1 MSRLATRFEQL
12 KSQHR
17 KALVSYV
24 MAGDPHPQVTVPLL
38 HQMVDAGVDVLE
50 LGLPFSDPMA
60 DGPVIALA
68 AERALA
74 GGTNTFDA
82 LDMVKAFREKDQTT
96 PVVLMG
102 YLNPVE
108 VIGYEKFVAYA
119 NECGVDGVLLV
130 DLPPEEA
137 KDLADVLQKYGMD
150 QIFLLAPTTT
160 DERIQ
165 HVVKQ
170 ASGFIYYVSLK
181 GVTGAATLDV
191 AEAANRIQ
199 KIKSYTNVPVGVGF
213 GISDAASA
221 KAMGVAADAVI
232 VGSAFVKQFASLAPE
247 QAVIAT
253 VNKVK
258 ELRAALDELV

>member
-1 MSRLATRFEQL
+1 MSRLATRFGQL
-12 KSQHR
+12 KSQQR

-24 MAGDPHPQVTVPLL
+24 MAGDPHPEVTVALL
-38 HQMVDAGVDVLE
+38 HQMVDAGVDVVE

-74 GGTNTFDA
+74 GGTSTLDA
-82 LDMVKAFREKDQTT
+82 LNMVREFRKKDTET

-108 VIGYEKFVAYA
+108 VIGYEKFTAYA

-137 KDLADVLQKYGMD
+137 KEFDAVLKKYGMD
-150 QIFLLAPTTT
+150 QIFLLAPTST
-160 DERIQ
+160 DERIK
-165 HVVKQ
+165 HVVNQ

-191 AEAANRIQ
+191 SEAAARIQ
-199 KIKSYTNVPVGVGF
+199 KIKSFTDIPVGV
-213 GISDAASA
+213 
-221 KAMGVAADAVI
+221 
-232 VGSAFVKQFASLAPE
+232 
-247 QAVIAT
+247 
-253 VNKVK
+253 
-258 ELRAALDELV
+258 ALVSVMLPLQKRWVVWQMQ